1 MTKMVKSYDTK
12 IVGQKIK
19 ALRKARSLTQD
30 ALSEPLGGLSR
41 SQISNIETGRRNIS
55 LPQVKALADFFNVS
69 LDVLGLS
76 TDEIETSELLARAT
90 LIFKNE
96 DVPLEEKQELAEMIY
111 SMYLDVKQQI
121 KDK

>member
-1 MTKMVKSYDTK
+1 MTKIKKSLDTK
-12 IVGQKIK
+12 DIGARIK
-19 ALRKARSLTQD
+19 KLRLARNMKQD
-30 ALSEPLGGLSR
+30 QLCEVL
-41 SQISNIETGRRNIS
+41 NIS
-55 LPQVKALADFFNVS
+55 RGQYSNLERGVRNLNIHQIKLIADFFNVD
-69 LDVLGLS
+69 LETLGVTTDKIEIPDLLS
-76 TDEIETSELLARAT
+76 KAT

>member
-1 MTKMVKSYDTK
+1 MTKIKKALDTK
-12 IVGQKIK
+12 DIGARIK
-19 ALRKARSLTQD
+19 KLRLARNMKQD
-30 ALSEPLGGLSR
+30 QLCEVL
-41 SQISNIETGRRNIS
+41 NIS
-55 LPQVKALADFFNVS
+55 RGQYSNLERGVRNLNIHQIKLIADFFNVD
-69 LDVLGLS
+69 LETLGVTTEKIEIPDLLS
-76 TDEIETSELLARAT
+76 KAT